1 MMNQITPIKRH
12 SLADEVASR
21 LQQQISLGQYKTGDK
36 LPTEPALMQE
46 FGVGRSTIREAVRI
60 LANAGVLRVQQG
72 LGTFVETVKGIAEPL
87 PQRLKRAEFRD
98 LNEVRQLLE
107 IKIAQK
113 AALHRTEK
121 DIEKMQRFLQL
132 RKDMAAANKVDEC
145 IQADIDFHTS
155 IAEASQNS
163 ILADLYRTVAQHL
176 KKFFVTS
183 YSTTQS
189 FIDTQQLHKNLLKS
203 IIDRNPEKAWQWASH
218 ITDHM
223 EDKINE
229 Q

>member
-1 MMNQITPIKRH
+1 MMNSPTPIKRH

-21 LQQQISLGQYKTGDK
+21 LQQQISLGQYKPGDK

-60 LANAGVLRVQQG
+60 LANGGVVRVQQG
-72 LGTFVETVKGIAEPL
+72 VGTFVEATRGIAEPL
-87 PQRLKRAEFRD
+87 SQRLKRAEFRD

-132 RKDMAAANKVDEC
+132 RKEMAAANNVDEC

-163 ILADLYRTVAQHL
+163 ILADLYRTVAHHL
-176 KKFFVTS
+176 KKFFVTA
-183 YSTTQS
+183 YADTRT
-189 FIDTQQLHKNLLKS
+189 FTETQQLHRNLLKS
-203 IIDRNPEKAWQWASH
+203 IIDGNPEKAWHWASH

-223 EDKINE
+223 EETING
-229 Q
+229 